1 MTSRIDTA
9 MVLAAGLGTRMAP
22 ASGSL
27 PKPLVQLDGKT
38 LLDRVLDRLTAAG
51 IGRAVVNV
59 HHKADQIEVHL
70 AGRKAPKIILS
81 DERAKLLDTGGGVK
95 KALPLLGAGP
105 FIVHNSD
112 SVWIEGIGSNLKR
125 LVEAWDDA
133 RMDCLMLLALAS
145 SSYGYQGRGDFAF
158 DTDGRIRRR
167 KNEQEIVPFAF
178 TGVSIAHPRLFAN
191 APDGVFSMN
200 RVWDQAIENGRAFG
214 LRMEGIWMHV
224 GTPEA
229 LAQAEQAL
237 SDARRG

>member
-22 ASGSL
+22 ASGTL

-38 LLDRVLDRLTAAG
+38 LLDRVLDRLAAAG

-59 HHKADQIEVHL
+59 HHKADQIEAHL
-70 AGRKAPKIILS
+70 EGRTAPKIILS

-95 KALPLLGAGP
+95 KALPLLGPAP
-105 FIVHNSD
+105 FLVHNSD

-125 LVEAWDDA
+125 LIEAWDDA

-158 DTDGRIRRR
+158 DSDGRIRRR
-167 KNEQEIVPFAF
+167 KIEQEIVPFAF